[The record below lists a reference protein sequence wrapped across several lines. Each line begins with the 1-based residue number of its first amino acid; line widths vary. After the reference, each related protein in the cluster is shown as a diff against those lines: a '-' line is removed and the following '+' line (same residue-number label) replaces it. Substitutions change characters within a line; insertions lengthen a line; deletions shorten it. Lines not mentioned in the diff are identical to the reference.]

1 MEKTLSYLY
10 YEFDNEE
17 IIVESQNENGNDE
30 INCLIKEYKKV
41 VYNSLI
47 TSFGLDFILF
57 KDIDGGNVQTVH
69 NFEKGVYANQ
79 KFRERGERQYNRE
92 DYVTASEMNRK
103 KKEIYKREKEL
114 RCEYTGDK
122 LQKDGS
128 THLDHIVSLKE
139 LHDDPK
145 TRMLNSVEGIKKIGN
160 DNSNMALTK
169 ASINLSKG
177 EKSMEEFLNTKRKGS
192 NMTNAEY
199 FKINKEKATY
209 LYKQSKKKI
218 DSHNA
223 RKLLQHY
230 SREIGKDSILQ
241 GSKLGIRQALGIICT
256 EFTFIIFDEI
266 PLLVKELK
274 NNFDLKI
281 FWEKL
286 RNIIEKAVICVKEK
300 FKDILDAF
308 KNGFI
313 SGVLSS
319 VVTTI
324 INMFL
329 TTAKNVVRIIRQA
342 IVSIKEALKIL
353 IYNPDNLPFEKK
365 VCAACKIIF
374 LGISA
379 IIGNLITEAV
389 QKLISTSG
397 VASIPL
403 IGEVLNDTIPIFVG
417 TLVSGIMSISIIYFI
432 DNSDLMRKIIKYMNN
447 TIYDNVVNDLK
458 EANKIL
464 DNYISKL
471 MDIDIKELNK
481 KTYEIIQ
488 INNRLERGE
497 DMTTV
502 LTDFLSSLGCNMQFK
517 NFEEFNNCMLDKN
530 FVLEL

>member
-1 MEKTLSYLY
+1 MEKSLKCVY
-10 YEFDNEE
+10 YEFNNEE
-17 IIVESQNENGNDE
+17 IIVESEIENDNA
-30 INCLIKEYKKV
+30 INHLLKEYKKV
-41 VYNSLI
+41 VFNSLI
-47 TSFGLDFILF
+47 TSFGLDFLLF

-69 NFEKGVYANQ
+69 NFENGIYANE
-79 KFRERGERQYNRE
+79 KFRERGERQYNRD
-92 DYVTASEMNRK
+92 DYVTAYEMNKK

-114 RCEYTGDK
+114 KCEYTGDK

-145 TRMLNSVEGIKKIGN
+145 TRMLNSVEEIKKIGN
-160 DNSNMALTK
+160 SDSNMALTK

-177 EKSMEEFLNTKRKGS
+177 EKSMEEFLNTKRKEN

-199 FKINKEKATY
+199 FKINKEKAMY
-209 LYKQSKKKI
+209 LYHQSKKKI

-230 SREIGKDSILQ
+230 SKEIGKDSILQ

-266 PLLVKELK
+266 PKLVKELK
-274 NNFDLKI
+274 DDFDLKV
-281 FWEKL
+281 FWERLKI
-286 RNIIEKAVICVKEK
+286 IIEKAAISIKEK
-300 FKDILDAF
+300 FRYILDAF
-308 KNGFI
+308 KNGVI
-313 SGVLSS
+313 SGIFSS

-353 IYNPDNLPFEKK
+353 IYNPDNLPFEEK
-365 VCAACKIIF
+365 VCAASKIIF
-374 LGISA
+374 LGVSA
-379 IIGNLITEAV
+379 IIGNLITDAV

-397 VASIPL
+397 VTLIPI

-417 TLVSGIMSISIIYFI
+417 TLVSGLMSISIIYFI
-432 DNSDLMRKIIKYMNN
+432 DNSDLIRKIIKFMNN
-447 TIYDNVVNDLK
+447 TLYDEIIKDFK
-458 EANKIL
+458 EINKRL
-464 DNYISKL
+464 DDYISKL
-471 MDIDIKELNK
+471 MDIDLIELRQ
-481 KTYEIIQ
+481 KTDVLIQ
-488 INNRLERGE
+488 VNNRIERGE
-497 DMTTV
+497 DITIV
-502 LTDFLSSLGCNMQFK
+502 LTDFLLSLGCNMQFK